1 MSFNAES
8 VKQLVYDFA
17 ENSAS
22 VDKKAYRILLQACS
36 NEIAMS
42 EYVRDWYSAKS
53 KETYTNKKGEEKT
66 RYTYPHATDI
76 TNCRTSK
83 DIVEAYY
90 KAFETALDGENNDE
104 TVAYQEI
111 HEEVLLTLCK
121 YFVTAFV
128 SCLEEQFGDSFV
140 EFYCARVDY
149 YEAQKALEIART
161 NKVIGAALDAKIELF
176 CEGELYDFV
185 KSVEGELKDVCI
197 VSQAKVLG
205 EGEGEFK
212 GEAVPGLSVT
222 VSHAEGQKCARCW
235 SYTNTVGS
243 SEKHPDVCSRCAEVL
258 G

>member
-1 MSFNAES
+1 MYKVLDALTRLISPILAFTADEIWQSMPHDASADKENVVYNEMAAPVNPPVDEAFMERWDKIHQIRDD
-8 VKQLVYDFA
+8 VK
-17 ENSAS
+17 
-22 VDKKAYRILLQACS
+22 
-36 NEIAMS
+36 
-42 EYVRDWYSAKS
+42 
-53 KETYTNKKGEEKT
+53 
-66 RYTYPHATDI
+66 
-76 TNCRTSK
+76 
-83 DIVEAYY
+83 
-90 KAFETALDGENNDE
+90 
-104 TVAYQEI
+104 
-111 HEEVLLTLCK
+111 
-121 YFVTAFV
+121 
-128 SCLEEQFGDSFV
+128 
-140 EFYCARVDY
+140 
-149 YEAQKALEIART
+149 KALEIART
-161 NKVIGAALDAKIELF
+161 DKVIGAALDAKIELF

>member
-53 KETYTNKKGEEKT
+53 KEAYTNKKGEEKT

-149 YEAQKALEIART
+149 YEAQKALEIAKKQVQGAKQGLSRLENPKKGEPDADKIAAKKKELEEAT
-161 NKVIGAALDAKIELF
+161 KAEKAAQTAFSKAEKAYAAL
-176 CEGELYDFV
+176 CE
-185 KSVEGELKDVCI
+185 
-197 VSQAKVLG
+197 
-205 EGEGEFK
+205 
-212 GEAVPGLSVT
+212 
-222 VSHAEGQKCARCW
+222 
-235 SYTNTVGS
+235 
-243 SEKHPDVCSRCAEVL
+243 
-258 G
+258 